1 MGIEVSEVSF
11 VVETIYKAG
20 IGIIIASF
28 SSVGSISGYVCKVVG
43 GCVCVPKCICY

>member
-20 IGIIIASF
+20 IGIIMASL
-28 SSVGSISGYVCKVVG
+28 SSLGSISGYVCEAVV
-43 GCVCVPKCICY
+43 GCVCVRKCICF